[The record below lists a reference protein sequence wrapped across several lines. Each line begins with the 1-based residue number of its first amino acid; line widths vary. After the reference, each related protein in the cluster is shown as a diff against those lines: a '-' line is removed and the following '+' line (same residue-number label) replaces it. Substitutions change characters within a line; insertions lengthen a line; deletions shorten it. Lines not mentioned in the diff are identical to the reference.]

1 MRMMMRREK
10 QGERRL
16 SIVLLRLDAHASND
30 AAMIAAHQN
39 CA

>member
-1 MRMMMRREK
+1 MRMMMRNERQK
-10 QGERRL
+10 ERRL

-30 AAMIAAHQN
+30 AAMIAAKEN